1 MIRALIFDFDG
12 LIVDTESPALK
23 SWQEIF
29 REYGYELSLDR
40 WALNVG
46 RGESLDV
53 VGDLQQLVGRAL
65 DAEVLTAQR
74 RTRHIQMVEAQP
86 ILPGVVERIEEAHA
100 MGLRLA
106 VASSSTRQWV
116 AGHLERCGLIQHFDA
131 IRTPTDPDVRVGKP
145 DPAVYLAALRSL
157 GVAASEAIAL
167 EDSPRGVE
175 AAKRAGIFTVAIPND
190 VTRRMGPT
198 SAHLT
203 LESLADMTLQEL
215 VQAAERVGRMSS

>member
-12 LIVDTESPALK
+12 LIVDTESPALE

-29 REYGYELSLDR
+29 REYGQELSLDR

-53 VGDLQQLVGRAL
+53 VGDLQQLVGRTLDTEAL
-65 DAEVLTAQR
+65 KAQR
-74 RTRHIQMVEAQP
+74 RARHIQMVEAQP
-86 ILPGVVERIEEAHA
+86 ILPGIVERIEEAHA

-106 VASSSTRQWV
+106 VASISSRQWV
-116 AGHLERCGLIQHFDA
+116 VGHLERRGLLQHFHTVRCRNDA
-131 IRTPTDPDVRVGKP
+131 DVGIGKP

-157 GVAASEAIAL
+157 GVAAGEAIAL

-175 AAKRAGIFTVAIPND
+175 AAMHAGIFTVAIPND

-203 LESLADMTLQEL
+203 LDSLADMTLEQL
-215 VQAAERVGRMSS
+215 VSDAEARA

>member
-12 LIVDTESPALK
+12 LIVDTESPALQ

-29 REYGYELSLDR
+29 TEYGYELSLDR

-53 VGDLQQLVGRAL
+53 VGDLRQLVGRTL
-65 DAEVLTAQR
+65 DAEALTVQR
-74 RTRHIQMVEAQP
+74 RARHIQMVEAQP
-86 ILPGVVERIEEAHA
+86 ILPGEIERIAEAHA

-106 VASSSTRQWV
+106 VASSSPRQWV
-116 AGHLERCGLIQHFDA
+116 AGHMERCGLIHHFDA
-131 IRTPTDPDVRVGKP
+131 IRTRTDPDVGVGKP
-145 DPAVYLAALRSL
+145 DPAVYLAALRSM
-157 GVAASEAIAL
+157 GVEAGEAIAL

-175 AAKRAGIFTVAIPND
+175 AATTAGIFTVAIPNNI
-190 VTRRMGPT
+190 TRRMGPT
-198 SAHLT
+198 GAHLT

-215 VQAAERVGRMSS
+215 VQAAERVGHT

>member
-12 LIVDTESPALK
+12 LIVDTESPALE
-23 SWQEIF
+23 SWQEVF
-29 REYGYELSLDR
+29 REYGQELSLDR

-46 RGESLDV
+46 RSESLDV
-53 VGDLQQLVGRAL
+53 VGDLQQLVGRTL
-65 DAEVLTAQR
+65 DAKALNAR
-74 RTRHIQMVEAQP
+74 RRARHIRMIEALP

-106 VASSSTRQWV
+106 VATSSSRQWV
-116 AGHLERCGLIQHFDA
+116 EGHLKRLGLIQRFDA
-131 IRTPTDPDVRVGKP
+131 IRTRTDPDVGIGKP
-145 DPAVYLAALRSL
+145 DPAVYHAALRSL
-157 GVAASEAIAL
+157 GVEAGEAIAL

-175 AAKRAGIFTVAIPND
+175 AAIQAGIFTVVIPNV

-203 LESLADMTLQEL
+203 LDSMADMTLEQI
-215 VQAAERVGRMSS
+215 VRDAEACA

>member
-12 LIVDTESPALK
+12 LIVDTESPALQ

-53 VGDLQQLVGRAL
+53 VGDLQQLVGRTL
-65 DAEVLTAQR
+65 DADALTAQR
-74 RTRHIQMVEAQP
+74 RVRHIQMVEAQP

-106 VASSSTRQWV
+106 VASSSPRQWV
-116 AGHLERCGLIQHFDA
+116 AGHLERCGLIQHIDA
-131 IRTPTDPDVRVGKP
+131 IRTRTDPDVGVGKP

-157 GVAASEAIAL
+157 EVEAGEAIAL

-175 AAKRAGIFTVAIPND
+175 AAIQAGIFTVAIPND
-190 VTRRMGPT
+190 VTRRMGVT
-198 SAHLT
+198 GADLT
-203 LESLADMTLQEL
+203 LESMADMTVEEL
-215 VQAAERVGRMSS
+215 VQAAERSGRASS

>member
-12 LIVDTESPALK
+12 LIVDTESPALE

-29 REYGYELSLDR
+29 REYGQELSLDR

-46 RGESLDV
+46 RSESLDV
-53 VGDLQQLVGRAL
+53 VGDLQQLVGRTL
-65 DAEVLTAQR
+65 DAEALKAQR
-74 RTRHIQMVEAQP
+74 RARHIQMIEALP

-106 VASSSTRQWV
+106 VATSSSRQWV
-116 AGHLERCGLIQHFDA
+116 EGHLKRLGLIQHFDA
-131 IRTPTDPDVRVGKP
+131 IRTRTDPDVGIGKP

-157 GVAASEAIAL
+157 GIEASEAIAL

-175 AAKRAGIFTVAIPND
+175 AALNAGIFTVVIPND

-203 LESLADMTLQEL
+203 LESLADMTLEQL
-215 VQAAERVGRMSS
+215 VSDAEACA

>member
-12 LIVDTESPALK
+12 LIVDTESPALE

-29 REYGYELSLDR
+29 REYGQELSLDR

-53 VGDLQQLVGRAL
+53 VGDLQQLVGRPLDTEAL
-65 DAEVLTAQR
+65 TSQR
-74 RTRHIQMVEAQP
+74 RARHIQMIEAQP
-86 ILPGVVERIEEAHA
+86 ILPGVVERIADA
-100 MGLRLA
+100 QRLDFKLG
-106 VASSSTRQWV
+106 VASSSPSDWV
-116 AGHLERCGLIQHFDA
+116 AGHLERVGLLQHFHTVRCSHDA
-131 IRTPTDPDVRVGKP
+131 DVGIGKP

-157 GVAASEAIAL
+157 EVEAGEAIAL

-175 AAKRAGIFTVAIPND
+175 AAIQAGIFTVAIPNN
-190 VTRRMGPT
+190 VTRRMGPNG
-198 SAHLT
+198 ADLT

-215 VQAAERVGRMSS
+215 VQAAERVGRTSS

>member
-12 LIVDTESPALK
+12 LIVDTESPALE

-29 REYGYELSLDR
+29 REYGHELSLDR

-53 VGDLQQLVGRAL
+53 VGDLQQLVGRTL
-65 DAEVLTAQR
+65 DAGALKAQR
-74 RTRHIQMVEAQP
+74 RARHIQMVEAQP
-86 ILPGVVERIEEAHA
+86 ILPGVAERIAEAHA

-106 VASSSTRQWV
+106 VASSSSRQWV
-116 AGHLERCGLIQHFDA
+116 AGHLQRRGLLQHFHTVRCRNDA
-131 IRTPTDPDVRVGKP
+131 DVGIGKP
-145 DPAVYLAALRSL
+145 DPAVYFAALRSM
-157 GVAASEAIAL
+157 GVEAREAIAL
-167 EDSPRGVE
+167 EDSPRGAE

-198 SAHLT
+198 GADLT
-203 LESLADMTLQEL
+203 LESLEDMTLEEL
-215 VQAAERVGRMSS
+215 VQAAERVGRT

>member
-12 LIVDTESPALK
+12 LIVDTESPALQ

-40 WALNVG
+40 WVLNVG

-53 VGDLQQLVGRAL
+53 VGDLQQLVGRTL
-65 DAEVLTAQR
+65 DAEALTAR
-74 RTRHIQMVEAQP
+74 RRARHIQMVEAQP
-86 ILPGVVERIEEAHA
+86 ILPGVVERIAEAHA

-106 VASSSTRQWV
+106 VASSSPRQWV

-131 IRTPTDPDVRVGKP
+131 IRTRTDPDVGVGKP

-157 GVAASEAIAL
+157 RVEAGEAIAL

-175 AAKRAGIFTVAIPND
+175 AAMHAGIFTVAIPND
-190 VTRRMGPT
+190 VTRRMGPNG
-198 SAHLT
+198 ADLT

-215 VQAAERVGRMSS
+215 VQAAERVGRTSS

>member
-12 LIVDTESPALK
+12 LIVDTESPALQ

-29 REYGYELSLDR
+29 TEYGHELSLDR

-46 RGESLDV
+46 RSESLDV
-53 VGDLQQLVGRAL
+53 VGDLQQLVGRTL
-65 DAEVLTAQR
+65 DADALNAR
-74 RTRHIQMVEAQP
+74 RRARHIQMIEALP

-106 VASSSTRQWV
+106 VATSSSRQWV
-116 AGHLERCGLIQHFDA
+116 ERHLKRLGLFQHFDV
-131 IRTPTDPDVRVGKP
+131 IRTRTDPDVGIGKP

-157 GVAASEAIAL
+157 PVEAGEAIAL

-175 AAKRAGIFTVAIPND
+175 AAIQAGIFTVAIPND
-190 VTRRMGPT
+190 VTRRMGVHG
-198 SAHLT
+198 ANLM
-203 LESLADMTLQEL
+203 LESLADMTLEQL
-215 VQAAERVGRMSS
+215 VSVAERRA

>member
-12 LIVDTESPALK
+12 LIVDTESPALQ

-53 VGDLQQLVGRAL
+53 VGDLQQLVGRTL
-65 DAEVLTAQR
+65 DAEALTAR
-74 RTRHIQMVEAQP
+74 RRARHIQMIEAQP
-86 ILPGVVERIEEAHA
+86 ILPGVVERIAEAHA

-106 VASSSTRQWV
+106 VASSSPRQWV

-131 IRTPTDPDVRVGKP
+131 IRTPTDPDVGVGKP

-157 GVAASEAIAL
+157 EVEAGEAIAL

-175 AAKRAGIFTVAIPND
+175 AAIQAGIFTVAIPND
-190 VTRRMGPT
+190 VTRRMGPNG
-198 SAHLT
+198 ADLT

-215 VQAAERVGRMSS
+215 VQAAERVGRTSS